1 MKISEQFKRVI
12 QSRFLWLALLAA
24 LVVLFP
30 FDWLSKVWPAFGSL
44 FDRIFV
50 SAREHEIGH
59 TTLFLLAG
67 LLVLC
72 SLPQLRRYPLFYILI
87 MILGEVGEEF
97 LQALS
102 KWQVPNIWDGRDL
115 GFDALG
121 FVLAYLLVW
130 VWWRL
135 RDAKIDEKE
144 KAIFPASE
152 WLNSFQE
159 NARLVARWA
168 RYCFRWA

>member
-1 MKISEQFKRVI
+1 MKISARIMGVI

-30 FDWLSKVWPAFGSL
+30 FDWLSEAWPALGSL
-44 FDRIFV
+44 FDQVFV

-72 SLPQLRRYPLFYILI
+72 SLPQLRRHPLIYTVI
-87 MILGEVGEEF
+87 MILGAVGEEI

-102 KWQVPNIWDGRDL
+102 KWQIPNIWDGRDL
-115 GFDALG
+115 AFDALG

-130 VWWRL
+130 IWWR
-135 RDAKIDEKE
+135 
-144 KAIFPASE
+144 
-152 WLNSFQE
+152 
-159 NARLVARWA
+159 
-168 RYCFRWA
+168 FREIQ

>member
-1 MKISEQFKRVI
+1 MKTSARFMGAI
-12 QSRFLWLALLAA
+12 QLRFLWLALLAA

-30 FDWLSKVWPAFGSL
+30 FDWLSEVWPAFGSL

-72 SLPQLRRYPLFYILI
+72 SLPQLRRHPLIYTVI
-87 MILGEVGEEF
+87 MILAAVGEEF

-102 KWQVPNIWDGRDL
+102 KWQIPNIWD
-115 GFDALG
+115 
-121 FVLAYLLVW
+121 
-130 VWWRL
+130 
-135 RDAKIDEKE
+135 
-144 KAIFPASE
+144 
-152 WLNSFQE
+152 
-159 NARLVARWA
+159 
-168 RYCFRWA
+168 